1 LPLPVIPSEE
11 GIQATL
17 SAQSLFWIPIFMGMT
32 HGKKQPSA
40 VSDQPCILISDFYF
54 IVYFFGSEATSIKSL
69 RFLTLNFL

>member
-1 LPLPVIPSEE
+1 MTFNANHQETHSCMGVPLLLPVIPSEE

-40 VSDQPCILISDFYF
+40 VSDQP
-54 IVYFFGSEATSIKSL
+54 
-69 RFLTLNFL
+69 